1 VGAEPDLRR
10 GGRLPAVDGAHVN
23 ESDLQSREMRDAKPG
38 SSIRYVVGLVSL
50 VGSFVALAAGGVQM
64 VSTLER
70 GGYGTSGIDVA
81 IAWLVAGGALLGIG
95 ISLVI
100 WELSIRHNIRH

>member
-1 VGAEPDLRR
+1 M
-10 GGRLPAVDGAHVN
+10 N
-23 ESDLQSREMRDAKPG
+23 ESDIARRAVREGRRG
-38 SSIRYVVGLVSL
+38 SSIRYVIGLVSL
-50 VGSFVALAAGGVQM
+50 VGAFVALAAGGMQM
-64 VSTLER
+64 VRTLER
-70 GGYGTSGIDVA
+70 GGYGTSGIDIA